1 MFLLNI
7 IYKII
12 FQEEKANND
21 DKDDSFTP
29 RRNSLMQRLPSR
41 RESQVNNKEMTSP
54 LLESST

>member
-1 MFLLNI
+1 ML
-7 IYKII
+7 
-12 FQEEKANND
+12 QEEKPNND

-41 RESQVNNKEMTSP
+41 RESQVNNRAMTSP